1 MSWFIIHKSTLNFYI
16 SFMLHLKKLPF
27 FLVLTSILLIVTYIQ
42 QEYVSIP
49 QLSNLDLPEEMKG
62 KYLETFFRYRWLAF
76 AVVPLIIL
84 LRVSYTA
91 LCLFLKELFASDVE
105 NVNYSSC
112 FNVALKADIV
122 MFGASILNCVL
133 ILCTG
138 VSTLD
143 LQQYISLTC
152 LANTETA
159 EPWLLIP
166 LAAVNVFEV
175 VYWFFMAKLFAVEN
189 KCGYWQG
196 FRYVMTG
203 YGVGYLFYIV
213 LAIFLVLYLT

>member
-1 MSWFIIHKSTLNFYI
+1 
-16 SFMLHLKKLPF
+16 MLHLKKLPF
-27 FLVLTSILLIVTYIQ
+27 FLVLTSILLIITYIQ

-49 QLSNLDLPEEMKG
+49 QISNLDLPEEMKG
-62 KYLETFFRYRWLAF
+62 KYLESFFKYRWVSFLL
-76 AVVPLIIL
+76 VPLIIL

-105 NVNYSSC
+105 NVSYSSC

-122 MFGASILNCVL
+122 MFGASILSCVL

-152 LANTETA
+152 LADTETA

-166 LAAVNVFEV
+166 LAAVNVFEI

-196 FRYVMTG
+196 FRYVMSG

-213 LAIFLVLYLT
+213 LAMFLVLYLT

>member
-1 MSWFIIHKSTLNFYI
+1 
-16 SFMLHLKKLPF
+16 MLHLKKLPF
-27 FLVLTSILLIVTYIQ
+27 FLVLTSILLIITYIQ

-49 QLSNLDLPEEMKG
+49 QISNLDLPEEMKER
-62 KYLETFFRYRWLAF
+62 YLESFFKYRWVSFLL
-76 AVVPLIIL
+76 VPLIIL

-91 LCLFLKELFASDVE
+91 LCLFLKELFANDIESA
-105 NVNYSSC
+105 NYSSC
-112 FNVALKADIV
+112 FNVALKADII
-122 MFGASILNCVL
+122 MFGASILSCTL

-138 VSTLD
+138 ASTLD

-166 LAAVNVFEV
+166 LAAVNVFEI

-196 FRYVMTG
+196 FRYVMSG

-213 LAIFLVLYLT
+213 LAMFLVLYLT